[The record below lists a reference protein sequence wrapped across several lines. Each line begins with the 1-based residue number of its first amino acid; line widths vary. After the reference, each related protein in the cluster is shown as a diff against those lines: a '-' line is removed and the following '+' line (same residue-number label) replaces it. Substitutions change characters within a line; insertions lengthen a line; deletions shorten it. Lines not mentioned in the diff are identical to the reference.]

1 MLFLIGILKNW
12 SKKMKLEYFNETDTL
27 YIDIKDTPSVESREI
42 SNGIVLDFD
51 SEGNLTGI
59 EIDNAKKVA
68 NLSKI
73 ETKSLP
79 LNDLTFA

>member
-1 MLFLIGILKNW
+1 
-12 SKKMKLEYFNETDTL
+12 MKLEYFNETDTL

>member
-1 MLFLIGILKNW
+1 
-12 SKKMKLEYFNETDTL
+12 MKIEYYPDTDTL
-27 YIDIKDTPSVESREI
+27 YIDINDSLSIESKEI

-51 SEGNLTGI
+51 KFGQLTGI

-79 LNDLTFA
+79 LRDLVFA

>member
-1 MLFLIGILKNW
+1 
-12 SKKMKLEYFNETDTL
+12 MKFEYYPETDTL
-27 YIDIKDTPSVESREI
+27 YIDLKESVSVDSKEI

-51 SEGNLTGI
+51 DKGQLTGI

-68 NLSKI
+68 NLTKI

-79 LNDLTFA
+79 LKDLVFA

>member
-1 MLFLIGILKNW
+1 
-12 SKKMKLEYFNETDTL
+12 MKIEYYSDTDTL
-27 YIDIKDTPSVESREI
+27 YIDLKDTSSIESKEI

-51 SEGNLTGI
+51 EYGQLTGI

-68 NLSKI
+68 NISRI

-79 LNDLTFA
+79 LKEVVFA

>member
-1 MLFLIGILKNW
+1 
-12 SKKMKLEYFNETDTL
+12 MKFEYFKETDTL
-27 YIDIKDTPSVESREI
+27 YIDIKDTTSIESKEI
-42 SNGIVLDFD
+42 SHGIVLDFD
-51 SEGNLTGI
+51 AEGNLTGI

-79 LNDLTFA
+79 LNDLVFA

>member
-1 MLFLIGILKNW
+1 
-12 SKKMKLEYFNETDTL
+12 MKIEYYPDTDTL
-27 YIDIKDTPSVESREI
+27 YIDINDSVSVESKEI

-51 SEGNLTGI
+51 EFGQLTGI
-59 EIDNAKKVA
+59 EIDNAKEVA

-79 LNDLTFA
+79 LRDLLFA